1 MPSRHNRLER
11 GKRGLMRFLS
21 VLFNP
26 VGHLI
31 WWIFRS
37 LGGGIDR
44 RLGVGTGRI
53 LAWAL
58 VLLWTISLAA
68 AIYGTR
74 DNILKLAGLRERSA
88 VTITEARVISAET
101 IRRKT
106 LTIEQAIVAEFAGI
120 EGPQRV
126 DGRVTEPVS
135 KEYAPGD
142 AIPVYVPSNGEPSFR
157 NPEDPF
163 FDAVLALAGIGI
175 PLIALGFSLKY
186 LQHRNRLRPR
196 DEPREGRSVSRE
208 ATPHLAP
215 AYDVVVRG
223 RQRVKTHEE
232 RRKDEIEMIRRMHE
246 KAKELKR

>member
-1 MPSRHNRLER
+1 
-11 GKRGLMRFLS
+11 MRFLS

-26 VGHLI
+26 IGHLV
-31 WWIFRS
+31 WWIIKS

-44 RLGVGTGRI
+44 RLGPRAGWV
-53 LAWAL
+53 LAWVL
-58 VLLWTISLAA
+58 VLLWTLSLAA

-74 DNILKLAGLRERSA
+74 DNILKLAGLRERNA

-106 LTIEQAIVAEFAGI
+106 LTIEQSIVAEFTGEDRA
-120 EGPQRV
+120 QRV

-142 AIPVYVPSNGEPSFR
+142 LIPVYVLSDSEPSFR

-163 FDAVLALAGIGI
+163 FDAVLSLAGIGI
-175 PLIALGFSLKY
+175 PLTALGFSLIY
-186 LQHRNRLRPR
+186 LRHRNRLRPR
-196 DEPREGRSVSRE
+196 RELTKGRSVS
-208 ATPHLAP
+208 AGIPQFAP
-215 AYDVVVRG
+215 ANNVVVRG
-223 RQRVKTHEE
+223 GQRLKTHEE

-246 KAKELKR
+246 KANQLKR

>member
-1 MPSRHNRLER
+1 
-11 GKRGLMRFLS
+11 MRFLS

-26 VGHLI
+26 IGYLI
-31 WWIFRS
+31 WWILKS

-44 RLGVGTGRI
+44 RLGPTAGRV
-53 LAWAL
+53 LAWVL
-58 VLLWTISLAA
+58 VLLWALSLAA

-74 DNILKLAGLRERSA
+74 DNLLKLAGLRERSV

-106 LTIEQAIVAEFAGI
+106 LTIEQSIVAEFIGDD
-120 EGPQRV
+120 GGRRV

-142 AIPVYVPSNGEPSFR
+142 LIPVYVSGDSEPSFR
-157 NPEDPF
+157 SPEDPF
-163 FDAVLALAGIGI
+163 FDTVLSMAGIGI

-186 LQHRNRLRPR
+186 LRHRSRLRPR
-196 DEPREGRSVSRE
+196 SERVEGRPVS
-208 ATPHLAP
+208 AGAGMPQLAP
-215 AYDVVVRG
+215 ANNVVVRG

-232 RRKDEIEMIRRMHE
+232 RRRDEIEMIRRMHE
-246 KAKELKR
+246 KANQLKR

>member
-1 MPSRHNRLER
+1 
-11 GKRGLMRFLS
+11 MRFLS
-21 VLFNP
+21 ILFNP
-26 VGHLI
+26 IGHLI

-44 RLGVGTGRI
+44 RLGQGTGWV

-58 VLLWTISLAA
+58 VLLWALSLAA

-74 DNILKLAGLRERSA
+74 DNILKLAGLRERSP
-88 VTITEARVISAET
+88 VTLTGARVISAET

-106 LTIEQAIVAEFAGI
+106 LTIEQSIVAEYAGDD
-120 EGPQRV
+120 GAQRI

-142 AIPVYVPSNGEPSFR
+142 VIPVYVSGDGAASFR

-163 FDAVLALAGIGI
+163 FDAVLALAGTGI

-186 LQHRNRLRPR
+186 LRHRNRLRPR
-196 DEPREGRSVSRE
+196 RE
-208 ATPHLAP
+208 AIQARPVSQEAETPQLARGN
-215 AYDVVVRG
+215 DVVVRG

-246 KAKELKR
+246 KANQLKKN

>member
-1 MPSRHNRLER
+1 
-11 GKRGLMRFLS
+11 MRFLS

-26 VGHLI
+26 IGHLI
-31 WWIFRS
+31 WWILKS
-37 LGGGIDR
+37 LGDGIDR
-44 RLGVGTGRI
+44 RLGPGAGWV
-53 LAWAL
+53 LAWVL
-58 VLLWTISLAA
+58 VLLWAFSLAA

-88 VTITEARVISAET
+88 VTITEARVISAQT

-106 LTIEQAIVAEFAGI
+106 LTIEQSVVAEFSGDD
-120 EGPQRV
+120 GPQRV

-142 AIPVYVPSNGEPSFR
+142 LIPVYVLGDSEPSFR

-163 FDAVLALAGIGI
+163 FDAVLSLAGIGI

-186 LQHRNRLRPR
+186 LRHRNRLRPR
-196 DEPREGRSVSRE
+196 REPLEGRLVGDRAGGPLL
-208 ATPHLAP
+208 ATAN
-215 AYDVVVRG
+215 DVVVRG

-232 RRKDEIEMIRRMHE
+232 RRNDEIEMIRRMHE
-246 KAKELKR
+246 KANRLKR

>member
-1 MPSRHNRLER
+1 
-11 GKRGLMRFLS
+11 MRFLS

-26 VGHLI
+26 IGHLV

-44 RLGVGTGRI
+44 RLGAGTGWV

-58 VLLWTISLAA
+58 VLLWAFSLAA

-74 DNILKLAGLRERSA
+74 DNILKLAGLRERSP
-88 VTITEARVISAET
+88 VTLAEARVISVET

-106 LTIEQAIVAEFAGI
+106 LTIEQSIVAEY
-120 EGPQRV
+120 EGGDGTQRI
-126 DGRVTEPVS
+126 DGRVTEPAS

-142 AIPVYVPSNGEPSFR
+142 VIPVYVSGEGKPSFR

-163 FDAVLALAGIGI
+163 FDAILALAGIGI
-175 PLIALGFSLKY
+175 PLIALGFSLKF
-186 LQHRNRLRPR
+186 LRHRNRLRPR
-196 DEPREGRSVSRE
+196 KEAREAHPVSRE
-208 ATPHLAP
+208 TVTRHIAP

-232 RRKDEIEMIRRMHE
+232 RRKDEIEIIRRMHE
-246 KAKELKR
+246 KANQLKR

>member
-1 MPSRHNRLER
+1 
-11 GKRGLMRFLS
+11 MRFLS

-26 VGHLI
+26 IGHLI

-44 RLGVGTGRI
+44 RLGAGTGWV

-58 VLLWTISLAA
+58 VLLSALSLAGA
-68 AIYGTR
+68 VHGTR
-74 DNILKLAGLRERSA
+74 DNILKLAGLRERSP
-88 VTITEARVISAET
+88 VTLTEARVISAET

-106 LTIEQAIVAEFAGI
+106 LTIEQSIIAEFAGDD
-120 EGPQRV
+120 GAQRF

-142 AIPVYVPSNGEPSFR
+142 VIQVYVSGDGAASFR

-163 FDAVLALAGIGI
+163 FDAILALAGTGI

-186 LQHRNRLRPR
+186 LRHRNRLRHR
-196 DEPREGRSVSRE
+196 GEELEGHMVSRE
-208 ATPHLAP
+208 AMPQLARTH
-215 AYDVVVRG
+215 DVVVRG

-246 KAKELKR
+246 KANQLKKN